1 MTRLYTVPYFGT
13 LTAAGG
19 DSELFY
25 LKPAA
30 DKPIRLRGFRLCQ
43 VTEVGDAAEEN
54 IRISLIWL
62 PATVT
67 APNTGGTAITPPD
80 VDRVA
85 NTTAG
90 FTARCNDSVVATSSG
105 TAVTIEELAWNER
118 NTPFEFRWADEKEM
132 PVVVNASALVVRNQ
146 TTIADNMDIAITAW
160 VEELA

>member
-1 MTRLYTVPYFGT
+1 VTRLYTVPYQGT

-19 DSELFY
+19 DAELFY

-43 VTEVGDAAEEN
+43 FSEVGDAQEEN

-67 APNTGGTAITPPD
+67 ASSGGSAVTPVD

-90 FTARCNDSVVATSSG
+90 FTARCNDTTVASSSG
-105 TAVTIEELAWNER
+105 TAVTLEELAWNER
-118 NTPFEFRWADEKEM
+118 NNPMEIRWFDEREM

-146 TTIADNMDIAITAW
+146 TTIADDMSIAICAW